1 MHCNKCHK
9 LIETLKHANIAN
21 SALYSIY
28 ISSMS
33 STRFLENKN
42 SHLIM
47 FEAKS
52 TLSLV
57 IIMEIKMQQ

>member
-1 MHCNKCHK
+1 MLTQQIVHCI
-9 LIETLKHANIAN
+9 L
-21 SALYSIY
+21 Y

-33 STRFLENKN
+33 STRFSENKN
-42 SHLIM
+42 SHLIL

-52 TLSLV
+52 TPSLV